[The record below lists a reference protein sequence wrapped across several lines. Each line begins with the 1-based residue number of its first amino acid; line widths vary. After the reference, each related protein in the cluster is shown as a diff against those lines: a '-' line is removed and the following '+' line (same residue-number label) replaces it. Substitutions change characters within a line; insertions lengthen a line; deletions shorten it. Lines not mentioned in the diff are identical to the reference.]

1 MSLAG
6 KCSGFS
12 FEFGCSLEWRRNTGT
27 MECSSGEMSM
37 LKCLRVGQRTKSK
50 ITIPLKLWSASG
62 SRNSNMT

>member
-12 FEFGCSLEWRRNTGT
+12 FEFSCSLEWRRNTGAI
-27 MECSSGEMSM
+27 ECSTGEMSM

-50 ITIPLKLWSASG
+50 ITIPLKLWSVSV
-62 SRNSNMT
+62 SVNSNMT